1 MHPGAAAGAPV
12 RIEPLFSPVH
22 EGTCVPTD
30 EVLDAAADAIDAGKL
45 VIYPTET
52 VYGLGADALDAD
64 AVNSVFAAKGRP
76 RDNPLSLATPSV
88 STALEYVT
96 ADDWE
101 IAFMRE
107 FLPGPVTVV
116 CEKRPVVPD
125 ELTAGRDRV
134 GIRVPDHD
142 DALALLERA
151 HPITATSA
159 NLTGHPSVRHPRD
172 LDEGLRDRVAVVLDG
187 GETEGTESTVVDV
200 GERDVIRR
208 GAKANEVE
216 RWLTQVPE

>member
-1 MHPGAAAGAPV
+1 M
-12 RIEPLFSPVH
+12 
-22 EGTCVPTD
+22 PTD
-30 EVLDAAADAIDAGKL
+30 EVLDAAAAAIETGKL
-45 VIYPTET
+45 VVYPTET
-52 VYGLGADALDAD
+52 VYGLGADALDSD
-64 AVNSVFAAKGRP
+64 AVDSVFAAKGRP
-76 RDNPLSLATPSV
+76 RENPLSLATPSV

-96 ADDWE
+96 ANEWE

-116 CEKRPVVPD
+116 CEKRPAVPD
-125 ELTAGRDRV
+125 NLTGGRDRV

-142 DALALLERA
+142 VALALLQRV
-151 HPITATSA
+151 HPLTATSA

-200 GERDVIRR
+200 AERTVIRR
-208 GAKANEVE
+208 GAKAAEVE
-216 RWLTQVPE
+216 EWLQQVPE

>member
-1 MHPGAAAGAPV
+1 M
-12 RIEPLFSPVH
+12 
-22 EGTCVPTD
+22 TTD
-30 EVLDAAADAIDAGKL
+30 AVLDAAADAIDAGKL
-45 VIYPTET
+45 VVYPTET
-52 VYGLGADALDAD
+52 VYGLGADALDPQ
-64 AVNSVFAAKGRP
+64 AVGEVYAAKGRP

-101 IAFMRE
+101 VSFMRQ

-142 DALALLERA
+142 VARQLLERT

-172 LDEGLRDRVAVVLDG
+172 LDEALRDRAAVVIDA
-187 GETEGTESTVVDV
+187 GEAPGTESTVVDV
-200 GERDVIRR
+200 GQRTIIRR
-208 GAKANEVE
+208 GAQATEIE
-216 RWLTQVPE
+216 QWLQQIPE